1 MCQPGDVE
9 SRMLRIDDRL
19 AIRSEEEMIAYALE
33 VTPSLL
39 PYIPEL
45 LADLEELGSDAELM
59 VDVLREL
66 ELPKGTRVI
75 DLGCGKGA
83 TAIKIASE
91 LGHHVLGIE
100 LFEPFVDACKESA
113 RAADVAALCEFRHG
127 NILRLADGVEPAD
140 VVIFAALGDVLG
152 PLDETVGVIRQF
164 AKRGGFVLVSD
175 GYIREGASAD
185 FPGFE
190 NYVGYR
196 ESVRRLTS
204 CGDCLIREVAAPVA
218 PKGEG
223 GEEESRLIRARAER
237 IAARHPE
244 LQQGLL
250 AYAEEQATEYLF
262 LQESFAGTLW
272 VLRKPEYTN
281 VNEGAVGAP

>member
-1 MCQPGDVE
+1 M
-9 SRMLRIDDRL
+9 
-19 AIRSEEEMIAYALE
+19 RSEEEMIAYALE

-45 LADLEELGSDAELM
+45 LADLEELGSDTGLM
-59 VDVLREL
+59 VDVVREL
-66 ELPKGTRVI
+66 GPPRGSRVI

-83 TAIKIASE
+83 TAIEIASE

-127 NILRLADGVEPAD
+127 NILKLVNVVEPAD

-164 AKRGGFVLVSD
+164 AKPGGFVLVSD

-196 ESVRRLTS
+196 ESIRRLTS
-204 CGDCLIREVAAPVA
+204 CGDCLIREGAEPAAPE
-218 PKGEG
+218 GEG
-223 GEEESRLIRARAER
+223 GIVESRLIRARAER

-244 LQQGLL
+244 LRQELL
-250 AYAEEQATEYLF
+250 VYAKEQAAEYLF
-262 LQESFAGTLW
+262 LQESFAGALW
-272 VLRKPEYTN
+272 VLRRAED
-281 VNEGAVGAP
+281 AVGKR

>member
-1 MCQPGDVE
+1 M
-9 SRMLRIDDRL
+9 
-19 AIRSEEEMIAYALE
+19 RSEEEMIAYALE

-66 ELPKGTRVI
+66 EIPRRSRVI

-83 TAIKIASE
+83 TAIEIASE
-91 LGHHVLGIE
+91 LGHHVLGID

-127 NILRLADGVEPAD
+127 NILTLADAVAPAD

-164 AKRGGFVLVSD
+164 AKPGGFLLVSD

-190 NYVGYR
+190 NYVSYR

-204 CGDCLIREVAAPVA
+204 CGDCLIREVAAPV

-223 GEEESRLIRARAER
+223 GDEESRLIRARAER

-244 LQQGLL
+244 LRQRLL
-250 AYAEEQATEYLF
+250 AYAEQQAAEYLF
-262 LQESFAGTLW
+262 LQESFVGTLW
-272 VLRKPEYTN
+272 VLRRSEC
-281 VNEGAVGAP
+281 EVGKR

>member
-1 MCQPGDVE
+1 M
-9 SRMLRIDDRL
+9 
-19 AIRSEEEMIAYALE
+19 RSEEEMIAYALE

-66 ELPKGTRVI
+66 EPPRGSRVI

-83 TAIKIASE
+83 TAIEIASE

-100 LFEPFVDACKESA
+100 LFEPFVDSCKESA
-113 RAADVAALCEFRHG
+113 RAAGVAALCEFRHG
-127 NILRLADGVEPAD
+127 NILKLVDAVEPAD

-152 PLDETVGVIRQF
+152 PLDETVGVIRRF
-164 AKRGGFVLVSD
+164 AKPGGFVLVSD

-190 NYVGYR
+190 NYVSYR
-196 ESVRRLTS
+196 ESIRRLTS
-204 CGDCLIREVAAPVA
+204 CGDCLIREVAVPEAPER
-218 PKGEG
+218 EG
-223 GEEESRLIRARAER
+223 GDEESRLIRARAER

-244 LQQGLL
+244 LRQELL
-250 AYAEEQATEYLF
+250 AYAEEQAAEYLF
-262 LQESFAGTLW
+262 LRESFVGTLW
-272 VLRKPEYTN
+272 VLQRSED
-281 VNEGAVGAP
+281 AVGKR

>member
-1 MCQPGDVE
+1 M
-9 SRMLRIDDRL
+9 
-19 AIRSEEEMIAYALE
+19 RSEEEMIAYALE

-39 PYIPEL
+39 PYLPEL
-45 LADLEELGSDAELM
+45 LADLEELGSDAKLM

-66 ELPKGTRVI
+66 EPPRGSRVI

-83 TAIKIASE
+83 TAIEIASE

-100 LFEPFVDACKESA
+100 LFEPFVDACRESA
-113 RAADVAALCEFRHG
+113 KAADVAALCEFRHG
-127 NILRLADGVEPAD
+127 NILKLADAVEPAD

-152 PLDETVGVIRQF
+152 PLDETVRVIRQF
-164 AKRGGFVLVSD
+164 AKPGGFVLVSD

-190 NYVGYR
+190 NYVSYR

-204 CGDCLIREVAAPVA
+204 CGDCLIRELAAPEA

-223 GEEESRLIRARAER
+223 GDEESRLIRARAER

-244 LQQGLL
+244 LRQGLL
-250 AYAEEQATEYLF
+250 AYAEEQAAEYLF
-262 LQESFAGTLW
+262 LQESFVGTLW
-272 VLRKPEYTN
+272 VLRRSEY
-281 VNEGAVGAP
+281 AVGKR